1 MAGKT
6 KITPRPY
13 QLELLEAAMEE
24 NTIVVLG
31 TGTGKTFVS
40 VLLIRELQYQILG
53 SFSTHKRTIFL
64 VTTGINNLLL
74 CQIMCLPL
82 VPLVAQQAKVVRDN
96 LDVNVGEFKGDSKI
110 DTWNELTWVNKFE
123 QHHVLV
129 MTAQIFVNILSAGF
143 VQLDKINLVIFD
155 ECHHATKDHPYCQVM
170 RLFDVLAQSDQQPRV
185 LGLTAALIQG
195 KCRAFEVEK
204 RITQLEKVLQCRAQT
219 SQDLVTVHKFATR
232 PDEHLFTFNS
242 TQDDQ
247 RLINVFTAPIQFL
260 ADFPKRSKSSI
271 YETVKDLLVD
281 CSEVLEEV
289 GSTILYKLIEEC
301 NCLNHIESYR
311 SSAPNPMDT
320 ALISLCCTHL
330 KIFKQLYNRSDEIFI
345 TSKMKR
351 LLQILEDF
359 GIKNGESTE
368 NSSSSIPSKERLCG
382 IIFVQQRSTALAL
395 ARVLQLLAKT
405 KPHLRY
411 IRCAHI
417 VGHGATQSQ
426 NGPIARR
433 ADMTTAQQQQ
443 VLSCFRSHK
452 INLLVSTSV
461 VEEGLDVPQCN
472 LVIRYSLPDGVCSY
486 LQSRGRARA
495 SNSQYI
501 MMVDE
506 RHSKSFNA
514 QLRDMQEIEKM
525 LEKLCYG
532 RHVPVVGDEEEDE
545 DSDKVKNVD
554 EIIPPFCPHGEGTQ
568 TRATATSSIQSLYM

>member
-1 MAGKT
+1 M
-6 KITPRPY
+6 
-13 QLELLEAAMEE
+13 LC
-24 NTIVVLG
+24 
-31 TGTGKTFVS
+31 
-40 VLLIRELQYQILG
+40 
-53 SFSTHKRTIFL
+53 FS
-64 VTTGINNLLL
+64 
-74 CQIMCLPL
+74 P

-96 LDVNVGEFKGDSKI
+96 VDVSVGEFKGDSKI
-110 DTWNELTWVNKFE
+110 DTWNETMWLNKFE

-143 VQLDKINLVIFD
+143 VPLDKINLVIFD

-170 RLFDVLAQSDQQPRV
+170 RLFDVLAQSDQLPRV

-219 SQDLVTVHKFATR
+219 TQDLVTVHKFATR
-232 PDEHLFTFNS
+232 PDEHIITFNS
-242 TQDDQ
+242 NQDDQ
-247 RLINVFTAPIQFL
+247 RLINVFTTPIQFL

-271 YETVKDLLVD
+271 YDIVKDLLVD
-281 CSEVLEEV
+281 CNEVLEEV

-301 NCLNHIESYR
+301 NCLNYLESYR
-311 SSAPNPMDT
+311 SSAFGSVDE

-330 KIFKQLYNRSDEIFI
+330 KLFKQQYNRNGNIFV
-345 TSKMKR
+345 TSKVNR

-368 NSSSSIPSKERLCG
+368 SSSSIPSKDKLCG

-395 ARVLQLLAKT
+395 SRVLQLFAST
-405 KPHLRY
+405 KQELRY

-426 NGPIARR
+426 NGPIAKR
-433 ADMTTAQQQQ
+433 ADMTTAQQQN
-443 VLSCFRSHK
+443 VLSRFRSHK
-452 INLLVSTSV
+452 VNLLVSTSV

-472 LVIRYSLPDGVCSY
+472 LVIRYSLPDDVCSY

-495 SNSQYI
+495 SKSQYI
-501 MMVDE
+501 MMVDDKY
-506 RHSKSFNA
+506 SKGFNA
-514 QLRDMQEIEKM
+514 QLRDMQGIEKM

-532 RHVPVVGDEEEDE
+532 RHVPVVDDEDE
-545 DSDKVKNVD
+545 DEESLDKVKNID

-568 TRATATSSIQSLYM
+568 IRATGTSSIQLLYMYV